1 MKEWTTLGNSEY
13 FLAAAPES
21 ETERL
26 SQKKKKTSEGKRL
39 KSEHISDKYSK
50 KFQNT
55 KVTFPEEGIVH
66 YFIEM
71 GPLAEMRRMCI

>member
-26 SQKKKKTSEGKRL
+26 SQKKKKKKTSEGKRL

-50 KFQNT
+50 ISRTQK
-55 KVTFPEEGIVH
+55 
-66 YFIEM
+66 
-71 GPLAEMRRMCI
+71 